1 MVLRLYQNL
10 AICVVTKLR
19 VAHRYECKWQS
30 PVHQDL
36 VQIDDSTLA
45 VDEDWLL
52 VARAL
57 TDGYITALDEIHDL
71 AIVL

>member
-1 MVLRLYQNL
+1 MVLRLNQNL
-10 AICVVTKLR
+10 AICVVAKLL
-19 VAHRYECKWQS
+19 VAHRYECERQS

-45 VDEDWLL
+45 VDEDGLL

-57 TDGYITALDEIHDL
+57 ADGNVTALDEIHDL

>member
-1 MVLRLYQNL
+1 MVLRLNQNL
-10 AICVVTKLR
+10 AICVVAKLL
-19 VAHRYECKWQS
+19 VAHRYEFERQS
-30 PVHQDL
+30 PIHQDL

-45 VDEDWLL
+45 VDEDGLL

-57 TDGYITALDEIHDL
+57 ADGNVTALDEIHDL